1 MTVLV
6 TYSTNKE
13 IRIVSE
19 FLAKR
24 VNGECIEIID
34 LKRKKGFFNSIRNN
48 YNAMRST
55 KTEIQPSSIDLSKYN
70 LILMGS
76 PSTLG
81 NPSPAI
87 LTFIDNCDFKNKDV
101 IIYTTTHTRQGHGV
115 LNDMKKRIESR
126 GGRIINSFIIRVN
139 DKTEEE
145 IIRNTLRVIYAL
157 DLDLYL

>member
-55 KTEIQPSSIDLSKYN
+55 KTEIQPRSID
-70 LILMGS
+70 
-76 PSTLG
+76 
-81 NPSPAI
+81 
-87 LTFIDNCDFKNKDV
+87 
-101 IIYTTTHTRQGHGV
+101 
-115 LNDMKKRIESR
+115 
-126 GGRIINSFIIRVN
+126 
-139 DKTEEE
+139 
-145 IIRNTLRVIYAL
+145 
-157 DLDLYL
+157 